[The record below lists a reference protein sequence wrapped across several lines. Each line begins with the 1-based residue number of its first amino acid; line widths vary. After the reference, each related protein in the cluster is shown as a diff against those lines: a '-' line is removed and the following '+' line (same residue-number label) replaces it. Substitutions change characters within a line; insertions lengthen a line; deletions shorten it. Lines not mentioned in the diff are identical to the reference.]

1 MEVILEIDDDG
12 CGRLQFELPEAALE
26 EDVAYIESLAPRVK
40 SGLLELLDP
49 ESGEVVFSCRPSLT
63 AESLLQEAAS
73 SVVKVNH

>member
-12 CGRLQFELPEAALE
+12 CGRLQFELPEGALE